1 MQNELQCDDYPR
13 DSGAFDR
20 FQRMTRALFRV
31 DKRDVPKH
39 EPKKRTPRTDDAA
52 TVRD

>member
-1 MQNELQCDDYPR
+1 MSDEPKLPEQREDG
-13 DSGAFDR
+13 SAFER

-39 EPKKRTPRTDDAA
+39 EPKKREKQAA
-52 TVRD
+52 R